1 MLLTASQSRHMR
13 QSQRGA
19 TLVEYAFVLILFL
32 TLLFGISGFGHALF
46 VYHYLNNAAKEAT
59 RYAAVRGK
67 TCSDD
72 GSCVASNSATGT
84 AGPATAADI
93 QAFAKSI
100 APQSIDPSKLTITP
114 TWTTDAGSPPICT
127 TAVNSVGPYNNYQG
141 CTVEVTVSYPY
152 TFIFP
157 FIKTGS
163 ITMSS
168 TSEMVIAH

>member
-1 MLLTASQSRHMR
+1 MFRIASSRYRMR
-13 QSQRGA
+13 RSQCGA
-19 TLVEYAFVLILFL
+19 ALVEYAFVAIFFL
-32 TLLFGISGFGHALF
+32 SLLFGISGFGHALF
-46 VYHYLNNAAKEAT
+46 VYHHLNNVAKEAT
-59 RYAAVRGK
+59 RYAAVRGY

-84 AGPATAADI
+84 AGPATSADI
-93 QAFAKSI
+93 VAYAKSI
-100 APQSIDPSKLTITP
+100 TPQSIDSSQLTITP
-114 TWTTDAGSPPICT
+114 SWTHDAGSPAICT
-127 TAVNSVGPYNNYQG
+127 TAVNGLAATQNYQG
-141 CTVEVTVSYPY
+141 CTVVVTVSYPY